1 MITQLIRAAAMADA
15 ATMPQRQIS
24 VQINGVGVEVVGR
37 VTMPLA
43 GARTST
49 MIDWDTARCH
59 PDSIITAV
67 EMMAARIQSM
77 TLPVL
82 VDEVDDQGAPQ
93 IIDQILGT
101 SLIVASAIG
110 VFVAIFGWGII

>member
-24 VQINGVGVEVVGR
+24 VQVNGAGVEVVGR
-37 VTMPLA
+37 VTTPLA

-82 VDEVDDQGAPQ
+82 VDEVDDQGHPRSSTRY
-93 IIDQILGT
+93 LGHLF
-101 SLIVASAIG
+101 SLRRR
-110 VFVAIFGWGII
+110 

>member
-1 MITQLIRAAAMADA
+1 MRGVLHDHATDPRGGVMADA
-15 ATMPQRQIS
+15 ATMPQRQIGADQWRRGGS
-24 VQINGVGVEVVGR
+24 GR
-37 VTMPLA
+37 PCTITPPA

-67 EMMAARIQSM
+67 EAIRHVSSM

-82 VDEVDDQGAPQ
+82 VDEVDDQAPQ
-93 IIDQILGT
+93 VID
-101 SLIVASAIG
+101 
-110 VFVAIFGWGII
+110 